1 MRTRSLT
8 PTASDIKLIRTIFY
22 QYVVLL
28 QKEGIK
34 ANFTREEY
42 VNLWLTDDHWK
53 QRGRQLGD
61 KVVAVKAEAF
71 TKTELDIDDIHIIV
85 RGERMYK
92 KTLIR
97 TTKDADNN
105 DVFVSPA
112 NKTQLTHPNLVRYN
126 ADGFKITESRSTKSL
141 NYKSTKPKGRP
152 MKIDSDEEQAIRAL
166 RSNTELQKR
175 INELELCPRSNY
187 VLLNLRTKKVVRTA
201 GMLK

>member
-71 TKTELDIDDIHIIV
+71 NKTELNIDDIHIIV

-112 NKTQLTHPNLVRYN
+112 NKPHLPRYN
-126 ADGFKITESRSTKSL
+126 ADGFEIREPRATGLSKS
-141 NYKSTKPKGRP
+141 NNPKGRP
-152 MKIDSDEEQAIRAL
+152 GRKVKSELDIEEFRM
-166 RSNTELQKR
+166 RSNTPLQQR
-175 INELELCPRSNY
+175 INELEKTLPTLRSNY